1 MTWNGKECGVGRWKP
16 QPCALRVLEERLLL
30 YEIVVVEDHRLL
42 LAAVRRAPGSGG
54 RKAHWG
60 RLAKRGRRRQS
71 DCVNDYDRAAEI
83 AGVLQARL
91 GEIHFPLN
99 ASVER
104 EIQRQVFE
112 YADEL
117 KGLGLP
123 PERVIVAVKRVA
135 NEAGL
140 HSSRIVPSPKQL
152 EGKDKLL
159 VDMVGWCIERYYGKS
174 ARAD

>member
-1 MTWNGKECGVGRWKP
+1 MHDGLSWACSKVK
-16 QPCALRVLEERLLL
+16 
-30 YEIVVVEDHRLL
+30 
-42 LAAVRRAPGSGG
+42 SGG
-54 RKAHWG
+54 YDRNDIDQTNPAIWG
-60 RLAKRGRRRQS
+60 HEPRETHDRDLRDLAKSDGPRQC
-71 DCVNDYDRAAEI
+71 DWVNDYDRAAEI
-83 AGVLQARL
+83 AGALQARL

-140 HSSRIVPSPKQL
+140 HSSRVIPSPRHL

-159 VDMVGWCIERYYGKS
+159 VDMVGWCIERYYGKPP
-174 ARAD
+174 RAE

>member
-1 MTWNGKECGVGRWKP
+1 MNPAIARTN
-16 QPCALRVLEERLLL
+16 
-30 YEIVVVEDHRLL
+30 
-42 LAAVRRAPGSGG
+42 RARTHDRDLPG
-54 RKAHWG
+54 
-60 RLAKRGRRRQS
+60 LAKSERARQC
-71 DCVNDYDRAAEI
+71 DWVNDYDRAAEI
-83 AGVLQARL
+83 AGALQARL
-91 GEIHFPLN
+91 VEIHFPLN

-104 EIQRQVFE
+104 EIQRHVFE

-140 HSSRIVPSPKQL
+140 HSSRIIPSPKHL

-159 VDMVGWCIERYYGKS
+159 VDMVGWCIERYYGKPPH
-174 ARAD
+174 AENAHLR

>member
-1 MTWNGKECGVGRWKP
+1 MASNSRQGDRFF
-16 QPCALRVLEERLLL
+16 
-30 YEIVVVEDHRLL
+30 
-42 LAAVRRAPGSGG
+42 GG
-54 RKAHWG
+54 
-60 RLAKRGRRRQS
+60 LAKKGWLRQS

-83 AGVLQARL
+83 AGALQACL
-91 GEIHFPLN
+91 GDIHFPLN
-99 ASVER
+99 AFVER
-104 EIQRQVFE
+104 EIRRQVYE

-117 KGLGLP
+117 KDLGLP

-159 VDMVGWCIERYYGKS
+159 VDMVGWCIERYYGKPP
-174 ARAD
+174 RAE